1 MQVVNLKSNILITIL
16 IIKQMDTNQKIN
28 QIIQALQMQESV
40 KDPTTN
46 FVTSTPTITG
56 DDRKTLV
63 SALVKLLTT
72 V

>member
-1 MQVVNLKSNILITIL
+1 
-16 IIKQMDTNQKIN
+16 MDTNQKIN